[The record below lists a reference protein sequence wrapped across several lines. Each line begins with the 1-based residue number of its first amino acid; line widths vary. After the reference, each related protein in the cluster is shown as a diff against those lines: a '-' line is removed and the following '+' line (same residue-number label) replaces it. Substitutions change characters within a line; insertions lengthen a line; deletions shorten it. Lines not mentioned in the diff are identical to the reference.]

1 MDTTSWTQIMKLE
14 RKENKSLCLTNF
26 KKERNKKNGEKRTV
40 GGKEKRVQKKTPISY
55 LLAPTADNTAG
66 GEGGEG

>member
-1 MDTTSWTQIMKLE
+1 M
-14 RKENKSLCLTNF
+14 
-26 KKERNKKNGEKRTV
+26 

-55 LLAPTADNTAG
+55 LLAPTTDGTTGGNG